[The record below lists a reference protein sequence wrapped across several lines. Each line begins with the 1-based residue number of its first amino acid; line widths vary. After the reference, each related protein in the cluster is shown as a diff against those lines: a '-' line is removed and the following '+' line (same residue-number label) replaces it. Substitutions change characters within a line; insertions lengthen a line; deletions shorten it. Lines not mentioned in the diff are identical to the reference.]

1 MKPLFTILLLL
12 LGFRAG
18 AAERAEAQGE
28 GRTQTEPAAEARM
41 PWIRFDDVQRRNP
54 WNGGINA
61 AGIRR
66 DSLSRSYAEIFG
78 RKDCGGWMDYSA
90 SDDSWTI
97 GARTESIRHLDKISF
112 AGRFSYAYFDG
123 KEMCGSMFTHPGYYP
138 VDILEFTPG
147 RKIREDYAFTGALSA
162 VLGEHW
168 AGGLKI
174 DFEAN
179 NYAKRKDLR
188 HSNKRL
194 DFEVAPGILYH
205 HGNWAVGAAYLFGKN
220 SERVEAKE
228 IGTSAESYQAFFDKG
243 LAYGILERWD
253 GNGIHLN
260 EVGLTGFPIKELTH
274 GVSVQGD
281 WGPCYAEVTYRHR
294 HGESGEK
301 DTFMHDFTTSQVT
314 AHGNAIFATP
324 RAFHTVRL
332 RFDWQTQEN
341 DESILRRETVNGIST
356 VFYLGSLPIFARRAL
371 ELGGEYEWQQ
381 GRTDLRA
388 GIDYE
393 ESTRRS
399 TLLYPY
405 VKEAD
410 LYAVTGF
417 VRARILFR
425 QWEFSGG
432 ADFRRGGFSE
442 EEFEEETP
450 LETSPYPLQLTEYY
464 DYTNE
469 YLTAPRLGVELGARR
484 NIRRFYLDLS
494 ARYEHG
500 FNLEFV
506 PRAHRVTVLLSVGY
520 DF

>member
-97 GARTESIRHLDKISF
+97 GARTESIRHFDKISF

-138 VDILEFTPG
+138 VDIIEFTPG
-147 RKIREDYAFTGALSA
+147 HKIREDYAFTGALSA

-205 HGNWAVGAAYLFGKN
+205 RGNWAVGAAYLFGKN

-381 GRTDLRA
+381 
-388 GIDYE
+388 
-393 ESTRRS
+393 
-399 TLLYPY
+399 
-405 VKEAD
+405 AD